1 VRTGRNLR
9 KKAFFEKKSGDGT
22 TENKGDGGWWMRKT
36 EDCNRG
42 LSKFRVKSNQHVI
55 PEAGFCF
62 IRLTISLLLSLLVG

>member
-36 EDCNRG
+36 ED
-42 LSKFRVKSNQHVI
+42 
-55 PEAGFCF
+55 
-62 IRLTISLLLSLLVG
+62 